1 MNPFCLRCGVD
12 VSIQN
17 SVNLQAKYNKMD
29 TYLSVL
35 RKNWLQIKADV
46 HYLPHAVFTG
56 MEKKNLS
63 PNYLSYKQ
71 IFREA
76 IKEIKMADKY
86 IDSRYCGLCEFCST
100 FIFGSIFLAFYRE
113 KSLVKYFDHPVMLLL
128 RGSGITDLLKTFYG
142 LLQRKKF
149 HGN

>member
-1 MNPFCLRCGVD
+1 MNPFRLRCGVD

-71 IFREA
+71 IFRET

-86 IDSRYCGLCEFCST
+86 ID
-100 FIFGSIFLAFYRE
+100 FIADTVDYVNFVVPLFSVVYFLRSI
-113 KSLVKYFDHPVMLLL
+113 VKNP
-128 RGSGITDLLKTFYG
+128 
-142 LLQRKKF
+142 
-149 HGN
+149 

>member
-35 RKNWLQIKADV
+35 TKKWLQIKADV
-46 HYLPHAVFTG
+46 HCLPHAVFTG

-71 IFREA
+71 IFCEA

-86 IDSRYCGLCEFCST
+86 ID
-100 FIFGSIFLAFYRE
+100 FIADTVNYVNFVLPLFSAVYFLRSI
-113 KSLVKYFDHPVMLLL
+113 VKNP
-128 RGSGITDLLKTFYG
+128 
-142 LLQRKKF
+142 
-149 HGN
+149 